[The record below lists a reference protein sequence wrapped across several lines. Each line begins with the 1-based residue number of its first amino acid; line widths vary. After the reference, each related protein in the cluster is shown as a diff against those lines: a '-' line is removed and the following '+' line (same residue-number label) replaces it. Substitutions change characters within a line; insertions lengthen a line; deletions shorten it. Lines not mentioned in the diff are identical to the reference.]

1 MSTTYKQTH
10 TVMPALKE
18 ALWPLSK
25 SGIFTTSRALIL
37 YWLIWAITT
46 SRGNELSPT
55 HHQHLDMAL
64 SMTSIRAFYLT
75 VCLVGNTV
83 SCLMVFNL
91 AYVYLLLRL
100 SFITWVTIR
109 VYLYRVKPYHRG
121 GGRHLVDCPV
131 LCRVVPLR
139 QWVRRQLENGYP
151 EIDDLVA
158 DSWKKLS
165 LWFKREVDQWL

>member
-1 MSTTYKQTH
+1 MSTIYLQKKTTI
-10 TVMPALKE
+10 PALKE

-25 SGIFTTSRALIL
+25 TGIFTTSRALIL

-46 SRGNELSPT
+46 CRGNELPPT
-55 HHQHLDMAL
+55 HHQHIDMAV

-75 VCLVGNTV
+75 ACLVANSM

-100 SFITWVTIR
+100 DFITWVTIT
-109 VYLYRVKPYHRG
+109 VYLKVVKPYHRG
-121 GGRHLVDCPV
+121 GGKHLTECPV
-131 LCRVVPLR
+131 LCRIVPLR
-139 QWVRRQLENGYP
+139 QWVRRQLGNGYP

-158 DSWKKLS
+158 DSWKTLS
-165 LWFKREVDQWL
+165 LWVKTGGGL